1 MTACAGNPQV
11 CMNHACERHQ
21 LFAITIA
28 GDEFGPHRDAVVL
41 KNDGDV
47 REAVTDA
54 FVAFSTDCSDT
65 TSLALARKG
74 NASAIARRAAGVFP
88 GSQHGFCN
96 DMFDIACGDQDW
108 PAGAECRIRH
118 PVRRAA
124 FQFPFAETA

>member
-1 MTACAGNPQV
+1 MQNEAVDAALFDQRTRDAAERLFPQAAMTACAGNPQV

-41 KNDGDV
+41 KKDGDV

-54 FVAFSTDCSDT
+54 FVAFSTDGSDT

-74 NASAIARRAAGVFP
+74 NASAIARRASRVSF
-88 GSQHGFCN
+88 Q
-96 DMFDIACGDQDW
+96 
-108 PAGAECRIRH
+108 
-118 PVRRAA
+118 AA
-124 FQFPFAETA
+124 STFLP